1 MGGWVVSSFYQN
13 KSKILYIFPPSKPA
27 NILLWSPGWPSASVH
42 PPALDWA
49 RYILLSISQIMSLC
63 LPTTVK
69 IILLRKDNNLQEDI
83 LSLHSQVLTVHLIQ
97 NRKVSL
103 ISKGFGKKLI
113 PKTTSHLPWIWTKR
127 RCQNCSKVVFSTTN
141 SLDVVS
147 FIVIWF

>member
-83 LSLHSQVLTVHLIQ
+83 LSLHSQVLTVYLIH
-97 NRKVSL
+97 NRRVSF

-113 PKTTSHLPWIWTKR
+113 PKIHPILLEYGLKDVVKVAQKLYFPPLFIWT
-127 RCQNCSKVVFSTTN
+127 
-141 SLDVVS
+141 
-147 FIVIWF
+147 WFLS